1 MQIEG
6 VTIIADDQLS
16 PEEVELIAKKEI
28 DEWSVLGKDIASIEL
43 KIDGNDVLLF
53 AVEKSPIRRVRRI
66 TGYLSNIE
74 NFNDAKK
81 SECHDRYVHADHR

>member
-1 MQIEG
+1 MQIQG
-6 VTIIADDQLS
+6 VTIIADEGLS
-16 PEEVELIAKKEI
+16 SHEIELLATQEITEWSNLGKEI
-28 DEWSVLGKDIASIEL
+28 ASLEL
-43 KIDGNDVLLF
+43 KLDGDEVVLH

-81 SECHDRYVHADHR
+81 AECHDRYVHAG

>member
-1 MQIEG
+1 MQIQG
-6 VTIIADDQLS
+6 ITVTADSTLS
-16 PEEVELIAKKEI
+16 AREVENLTLQQIQEWEHMGKELSSL
-28 DEWSVLGKDIASIEL
+28 DLQLEGDDII
-43 KIDGNDVLLF
+43 VH

-81 SECHDRYVHADHR
+81 SECHDRFVHVNN

>member
-1 MQIEG
+1 MQIQG
-6 VTIIADDQLS
+6 VTILADQDLS
-16 PEEVELIAKKEI
+16 IQEIELLATQEITEWATMGKEI
-28 DEWSVLGKDIASIEL
+28 ASLEL
-43 KIDGNDVLLF
+43 KLDGDEVLLH

-81 SECHDRYVHADHR
+81 AECHDRYIHAG